1 MFKHAYRQFLVVAVG
16 LSITGLAAAH
26 SPPSLVQRQAAA
38 VHATQG
44 SAGYRDMNARFGDVT
59 ELSPRVMQASRGY
72 RDIAYRFPAASARVE
87 TAAQAPRSS
96 VR

>member
-1 MFKHAYRQFLVVAVG
+1 MFKRAYRQILVVAVG

-26 SPPSLVQRQAAA
+26 SPPSLTTRQAAA
-38 VHATQG
+38 AHATHG
-44 SAGYRDMNARFGDVT
+44 SAGYRDMHARFGDVT
-59 ELSPRVMQASRGY
+59 VLAPRVMQAAGGY
-72 RDIAYRFPAASARVE
+72 RDIAYRFPGASTLVK